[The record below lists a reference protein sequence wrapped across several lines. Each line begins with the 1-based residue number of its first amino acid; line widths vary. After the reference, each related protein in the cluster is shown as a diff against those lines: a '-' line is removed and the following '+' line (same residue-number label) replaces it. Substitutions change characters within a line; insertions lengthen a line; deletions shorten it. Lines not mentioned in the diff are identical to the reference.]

1 MTEGCLGSENTR
13 MNRRTTAVLVAFGV
27 GLLLF
32 GCSEGANP
40 EAESV
45 PPLDQMPLMLAGPL
59 FESGY
64 ELAGYYE
71 LDADGDGV
79 VEALA
84 VLTLRPPMTEFS
96 TGSSRV
102 LLFGRHGG
110 AWSLNDGQRL
120 DGANA
125 RVELRDL
132 TGDGFPELLVFTE
145 EADTQVGDFVVP
157 LRYTDHLSVFTYTPG
172 LYLAQLG
179 TFSSSLSGEMRPRS
193 TVGEW
198 EGRPAIQTA
207 RDLPPVGR
215 SVWRPVRVE
224 TFAWDGQGFVSVDVG
239 EERRVSPIIS
249 WLVRRNAPWAAVF
262 LTLGGAVSAL
272 VTAIA
277 HRSRLQERW
286 IVLGVALLFTAGG
299 VGLGLAEAWLC
310 VPALVLIALAGFWV
324 GRQVTTRLV
333 ARNLSTK
340 PTPAPEDEASAFR
353 MGAES
358 VRADEGDNGA

>member
-1 MTEGCLGSENTR
+1 MTEGRLRSENTA

-32 GCSEGANP
+32 RCSEGANP
-40 EAESV
+40 EVKSA

-59 FESGY
+59 FEAGY

-71 LDADGDGV
+71 LDADGDGII
-79 VEALA
+79 EALA
-84 VLTLRPPMTEFS
+84 VLTLRRPMTELS
-96 TGSSRV
+96 TGSSHV

-110 AWSLNDGQRL
+110 VWSLNDGQRL

-125 RVELRDL
+125 SVELRDL

-145 EADTQVGDFVVP
+145 EVDSQLGDFVVP
-157 LRYTDHLSVFTYTPG
+157 LRHSDHLSVFTYMPG
-172 LYLAQLG
+172 LHLAKLG

-193 TVGEW
+193 TVSEW

-207 RDLPPVGR
+207 RDLPPVG
-215 SVWRPVRVE
+215 SSLWQPFRVE
-224 TFAWDGQGFVSVDVG
+224 TFAWDGQGFVNVDVG
-239 EERRVSPIIS
+239 EERRVSPIVS
-249 WLVRRNAPWAAVF
+249 WLVRRNAPWAVAF
-262 LTLGGAVSAL
+262 LALGGAVSVV

-277 HRSRLQERW
+277 RRSRLQERW

-310 VPALVLIALAGFWV
+310 VPALVLVGLAGFWV
-324 GRQVTTRLV
+324 GRKATARLV
-333 ARNLSTK
+333 VRNPSTK
-340 PTPAPEDEASAFR
+340 PTPAPRAEASAFQA
-353 MGAES
+353 GSGSGQAS
-358 VRADEGDNGA
+358 GEGDGV